1 LPDHLAR
8 VSETNPWK
16 LAALIEEGGYWFGG
30 CGWFRACCG
39 VVMLVLDRIRPT
51 GAAIVSA

>member
-16 LAALIEEGGYWFGG
+16 LAALIEEGGYWLGDAGFG
-30 CGWFRACCG
+30 ACCR
-39 VVMLVLDRIRPT
+39 VAMLVLDRIRPT
-51 GAAIVSA
+51 GAEIVSV